1 MGCNNS
7 KRCCFYKG
15 PTQKE
20 RREALAERARLQAL
34 EIRERAVLDKVR
46 AREENLA
53 GALLT
58 TLCRAYINCP
68 RYGRHEWMHQ
78 GPADGSRYR
87 LLGVKRKINYAA
99 QTLGEQLMLGYAVRC
114 RYEKAIYSAVYIER
128 VERGRQVRAYYRM
141 LHMMATRIQSA
152 WRGMH
157 FRRMMAELRWNLA
170 ANALQHAAR
179 VHMAKL
185 ELLRRKRERAAITIQ
200 WWWRRRAKMRIWMA
214 IRYMKAAARIQGGFR
229 GMKQRQA
236 RKAAYM
242 ASRRKVK
249 DFMVR
254 IKLDRHLNT
263 LERLRISYEE
273 LLTLKRYNV
282 AGFRSDAALGA
293 KVGRN
298 KGLHIHGYDATALA
312 RHIKAEQ
319 ALYEKSQ
326 ANKRKW
332 ALMRAKPAAATRIAR
347 TYRGHA
353 VRKRRLDEYLEQPG
367 HGELLKFLRQSGLG
381 RRTPHFEKRRITY
394 AIVTGSLENDG
405 AQLGGEED
413 PELWDWGW
421 KRVSTSKNG
430 RIPWGLLEDE
440 RGKLLG
446 KLRLRERMRLAKQ
459 ALAEQRQREKE
470 EAERKKR
477 EEEERRAERKKEM
490 AALAE
495 RRKRE
500 AEHAAQEAREKALH
514 ILRWREREREEAE
527 RLATAKEAARARVQA
542 LVTQQEVARRSQE
555 AKGRDIAADAARLE
569 EAKREAA
576 AAVEAEALAARVR
589 AVTALRAGRSV
600 RLHKPEVVATAL
612 AATSTSGRVVYAEEE
627 VAAGWPDKIR
637 HCLESGVVLEIDAA
651 DQTVLLRLPVDSAAA
666 QAAKQAEVASASG
679 AAGSRSLQA
688 GAGRMREIWYPVE
701 ALDTAGAEREMDLRA
716 EAASKAAEWSEA
728 SRREERQ
735 RQRELQAREEVE
747 ADMAEGAHTGG
758 KGRHQRLIMA
768 SDTTL
773 LLGNGGD
780 ASTAAAAAAAANVS
794 GRVDWDSY
802 GGAGEEQDEE
812 EEDDDET
819 AAEKGL
825 RRIAEGGGS
834 IYDVV
839 PREPWDGPESGSVA
853 DWQAHCARLRRTARG
868 LVGLDFKL
876 MEAVHCLEE
885 CVQIAEGFGLMEERA
900 GCLEELAILH
910 RQRKD
915 ISPEMV
921 DTKAAACEKTAEGLR
936 ARLRL
941 KGVGLVPRESIG
953 SGDYLAA
960 EEQQG
965 QEVGAVLRKARQR
978 SQGMEKFLND
988 LKQKDVNDAPQEIR
1002 PPKAVRASH
1011 SRSRSR
1017 SRSRSGSPGRRR
1029 HREQSEGLEMLQ
1041 QAEFLTGAVIADA
1054 AHRTAM
1060 SGYGLGSGGGEQL
1073 LPDVTIVRPRSVVDN
1088 DGTTLALLNAIGP
1101 EAGRPD
1107 LKLLPV
1113 LLPPPSAVS
1122 PRELAPLSGRGVE
1135 SGRGGPGDGWRS
1147 DGMGGKVAVASPAL
1161 HAAHLRT
1168 LEGAHSFGGPPPND
1182 KARGVQLMA
1191 VQQMDGQHGDVDA
1204 RTLKLPPPVVSRRAA
1219 GGHPMHQVQSQML
1232 KVPPKLSS
1240 TG

>member
-7 KRCCFYKG
+7 KRSCCYKG

-53 GALLT
+53 AALLT

-68 RYGRHEWMHQ
+68 RFGRHEWMHQ

-141 LHMMATRIQSA
+141 LHAMATRIQSA

-185 ELLRRKRERAAITIQ
+185 ELLRRKRENAAITIQ

-229 GMKQRQA
+229 GMQQRQA

-249 DFMVR
+249 DFMLR

-263 LERLRISYEE
+263 LERLRVSYEE

-282 AGFRSDAALGA
+282 AGFRSEAALGA

-312 RHIKAEQ
+312 RHIKAER

-332 ALMRAKPAAATRIAR
+332 ALLRAKPAAATRIAR
-347 TYRGHA
+347 HYRGHA
-353 VRKRRLDEYLEQPG
+353 VRKRRLEDYLEQPG
-367 HGELLKFLRQSGLG
+367 HKELLKLLRQAGLG
-381 RRTPHFEKRRITY
+381 RRVAHFEKWRITY
-394 AIVTGSLENDG
+394 GTVTAAIEDDG

-413 PELWDWGW
+413 PELWAWEW

-430 RIPWGLLEDE
+430 KIPWGLLEDE

-446 KLRLRERMRLAKQ
+446 KLKLRERMRLAKL

-477 EEEERRAERKKEM
+477 EEEERKAERKKEI

-500 AEHAAQEAREKALH
+500 AEHAAQEAKEKALH

-527 RLATAKEAARARVQA
+527 RLALAKEAARDRVQA
-542 LVTQQEVARRSQE
+542 LVAQQEIARRSQE
-555 AKGRDIAADAARLE
+555 AQGRDIAADAAKLE
-569 EAKREAA
+569 EAKRDEA
-576 AAVEAEALAARVR
+576 AAVEAEALAARLRAVR
-589 AVTALRAGRSV
+589 AMRAGRSV

-612 AATSTSGRVVYAEEE
+612 AATSTSGRVMYAEEE

-651 DQTVLLRLPVDSAAA
+651 DQTVLLRLPVDSAAV
-666 QAAKQAEVASASG
+666 QASKQAEASAASS
-679 AAGSRSLQA
+679 AVGSQSLQA
-688 GAGRMREIWYPVE
+688 ESQRAREIWYPIE
-701 ALDTAGAEREMDLRA
+701 ALDTATAEDEMERRVA
-716 EAASKAAEWSEA
+716 AASKSAEWSEV

-735 RQRELQAREEVE
+735 RQRESQAQIELMEDLEESAQLQAR
-747 ADMAEGAHTGG
+747 
-758 KGRHQRLIMA
+758 HQRMMLA

-773 LLGNGGD
+773 LLGNGAETGVG
-780 ASTAAAAAAAANVS
+780 AGAGAAA
-794 GRVDWDSY
+794 DWPSD
-802 GGAGEEQDEE
+802 QQEE
-812 EEDDDET
+812 EMQEED
-819 AAEKGL
+819 
-825 RRIAEGGGS
+825 IARS
-834 IYDVV
+834 IYNRV

-853 DWQAHCARLRRTARG
+853 DWQAHCSRLRRTARG

-876 MEAVHCLEE
+876 TEAIHCLEE

-900 GCLEELAILH
+900 GCLEELAVLH
-910 RQRKD
+910 RQRTD
-915 ISPEMV
+915 MSPEMAN
-921 DTKAAACEKTAEGLR
+921 TKADACQRSAEALR
-936 ARLRL
+936 VRLRM
-941 KGVGLVPRESIG
+941 KGVGTVPRALIG
-953 SGDYLAA
+953 RS
-960 EEQQG
+960 EEHKQ
-965 QEVGAVLRKARQR
+965 VGGVLREARER
-978 SQGMEKFLND
+978 SKGMEKFLSD
-988 LKQKDVNDAPQEIR
+988 LRHKDISDAPQEIR
-1002 PPKAVRASH
+1002 LPISAGRED
-1011 SRSRSR
+1011 RSRSR
-1017 SRSRSGSPGRRR
+1017 SRSPARRLDSGALRRR
-1029 HREQSEGLEMLQ
+1029 EDTKLLQ
-1041 QAEFLTGAVIADA
+1041 QAEFLTGAAIADA
-1054 AHRTAM
+1054 SYRTAT
-1060 SGYGLGSGGGEQL
+1060 SGRVDPQQL
-1073 LPDVTIVRPRSVVDN
+1073 ADVRGRSERRN
-1088 DGTTLALLNAIGP
+1088 DDTTLALFHAIGP
-1101 EAGRPD
+1101 EAGNTD
-1107 LKLLPV
+1107 LNLLP
-1113 LLPPPSAVS
+1113 PPPSAVS

-1135 SGRGGPGDGWRS
+1135 SGRGVVDGDGWRS
-1147 DGMGGKVAVASPAL
+1147 DGMGGKIAVASSAV

-1168 LEGAHSFGGPPPND
+1168 LEGAHRFGGPPPND
-1182 KARGVQLMA
+1182 KARGLQLMA

-1204 RTLKLPPPVVSRRAA
+1204 RKLKLPAPVVTGRAA
-1219 GGHPMHQVQSQML
+1219 GGHPMHKIQSALLQV
-1232 KVPPKLSS
+1232 PAKLSS

>member
-1 MGCNNS
+1 MCGVVLGSACAGAMGCNNS
-7 KRCCFYKG
+7 KRCCCYKG

-53 GALLT
+53 AAVLT

-141 LHMMATRIQSA
+141 LHAMATRIQSA

-185 ELLRRKRERAAITIQ
+185 ELLRRKRENAAITIQ

-229 GMKQRQA
+229 GMQQRQA

-282 AGFRSDAALGA
+282 EGFRSEAALGA

-312 RHIKAEQ
+312 RHIKAER

-332 ALMRAKPAAATRIAR
+332 ALLRAKPAAATRIAR
-347 TYRGHA
+347 HYRGHA
-353 VRKRRLDEYLEQPG
+353 LRKQRLEDFLEQPG
-367 HGELLKFLRQSGLG
+367 HKELLKLLRQAGLG
-381 RRTPHFEKRRITY
+381 RRVAYFEKLRITY
-394 AIVTGSLENDG
+394 RIVAAAIENDG

-413 PELWDWGW
+413 PELWEWEW

-430 RIPWGLLEDE
+430 KIPWGLLEDE

-459 ALAEQRQREKE
+459 ALAEQRQREQE

-500 AEHAAQEAREKALH
+500 AEHAAQEAKEKALH

-527 RLATAKEAARARVQA
+527 RLASAKEAARARVQA
-542 LVTQQEVARRSQE
+542 LVAQQEIARRSQE
-555 AKGRDIAADAARLE
+555 AQGRDIAADAAKLE
-569 EAKREAA
+569 EAKRDEAA
-576 AAVEAEALAARVR
+576 AIEAGALAARLRAVR
-589 AVTALRAGRSV
+589 AMRAGRSV
-600 RLHKPEVVATAL
+600 RLHKPEIVATAL
-612 AATSTSGRVVYAEEE
+612 AATSTSGRVMYAEEE

-651 DQTVLLRLPVDSAAA
+651 DQTVLLRLPVYSAAV
-666 QAAKQAEVASASG
+666 QASKQAEASSSSSAV
-679 AAGSRSLQA
+679 GSQSLRAESQRA
-688 GAGRMREIWYPVE
+688 REIWYPIE
-701 ALDTAGAEREMDLRA
+701 AVDTAPAEDEMELRA
-716 EAASKAAEWSEA
+716 AAATKAAGLGEA

-735 RQRELQAREEVE
+735 RQRETQANAELIEDMGQSAQLQAR
-747 ADMAEGAHTGG
+747 
-758 KGRHQRLIMA
+758 HQRMMMA

-773 LLGNGGD
+773 LLGNGAGSGVG
-780 ASTAAAAAAAANVS
+780 APVAA
-794 GRVDWDSY
+794 DWKED
-802 GGAGEEQDEE
+802 EQEE
-812 EEDDDET
+812 ETHDEDT
-819 AAEKGL
+819 GH
-825 RRIAEGGGS
+825 S
-834 IYDVV
+834 IYKRLS
-839 PREPWDGPESGSVA
+839 REPWDGPESGSVA
-853 DWQAHCARLRRTARG
+853 DWQAHCSRLRRTARG

-876 MEAVHCLEE
+876 TEAIHCLEE

-900 GCLEELAILH
+900 GCLEELAVLH
-910 RQRKD
+910 RQRTD
-915 ISPEMV
+915 MSPEMAS
-921 DTKAAACEKTAEGLR
+921 TKADACQRSAQALR
-936 ARLRL
+936 ARLRM
-941 KGVGLVPRESIG
+941 KGVGTVPRTLIG
-953 SGDYLAA
+953 HS
-960 EEQQG
+960 EEDEQ
-965 QEVGAVLRKARQR
+965 VGGFLRKAHER
-978 SQGMEKFLND
+978 SKGMEKFLSD
-988 LKQKDVNDAPQEIR
+988 LRHKDISDAPQEIR
-1002 PPKAVRASH
+1002 LPRSAGQEGQ

-1017 SRSRSGSPGRRR
+1017 SRSRSPTRRASSGTLRRR
-1029 HREQSEGLEMLQ
+1029 EDAKMLQ
-1041 QAEFLTGAVIADA
+1041 QAEFLTDAVIADA
-1054 AHRTAM
+1054 SYRTAT
-1060 SGYGLGSGGGEQL
+1060 SGRVDRQL
-1073 LPDVTIVRPRSVVDN
+1073 LGEVRVRSGHRN
-1088 DGTTLALLNAIGP
+1088 DDTTLALFDAIGP
-1101 EAGRPD
+1101 EAGNTD
-1107 LKLLPV
+1107 LNLLP
-1113 LLPPPSAVS
+1113 PPPSAVS

-1135 SGRGGPGDGWRS
+1135 SGRGVVDGWRS
-1147 DGMGGKVAVASPAL
+1147 DGMGGKIAVASPAV

-1168 LEGAHSFGGPPPND
+1168 LDGVHRFGGPPPND

-1204 RTLKLPPPVVSRRAA
+1204 RKLHLPAPVVTGRAV
-1219 GGHPMHQVQSQML
+1219 GGHPMHKIQSSL
-1232 KVPPKLSS
+1232 LRIPPKLSS